1 MLTQVVQRGEG
12 KTVPFLLGDGRET
25 KRTQEN
31 GAGMRGEERRGE
43 ERRGRVYVFG
53 RELREVSYMIKPNPL

>member
-43 ERRGRVYVFG
+43 ERREGDSHPVAAAAADG
-53 RELREVSYMIKPNPL
+53 GDEGEG